1 MPKQQLQHEDRQQ
14 TKHQPLQQEEEERRQ
29 SPPKQEMQQVQQPLQ
44 QEEPRQ
50 SPLQNGNQARKPLSK
65 DEILNC
71 VNGTEQ
77 DRPKYKSGAPML
89 SEANVKVAGPNCDMF
104 HAYVMEHS
112 MDKLAF
118 PAKVDQDY
126 FKGGCGALMLNIEF
140 SSVYNLI
147 TVASLNVTFMRLW
160 TL

>member
-1 MPKQQLQHEDRQQ
+1 
-14 TKHQPLQQEEEERRQ
+14 
-29 SPPKQEMQQVQQPLQ
+29 MQQVQQPLQ

-50 SPLQNGNQARKPLSK
+50 SLLQKANQARKPQSK

-71 VNGTEQ
+71 VVGTQQ
-77 DRPKYKSGAPML
+77 DRPKYKPGAPML
-89 SEANVKVAGPNCDMF
+89 LKANVKAAGPNCAKL

-112 MDKLAF
+112 KDKLVF
-118 PAKVDQDY
+118 RAKVDQDY

-147 TVASLNVTFMRLW
+147 TLAFLDVTFMRLW
-160 TL
+160 KL